1 MLTKIK
7 GFPEEDDI
15 VLCTVT
21 KVQRHGVFARL
32 DEFENAS
39 GLIHISEIAPGRIRN
54 IREFVAESK
63 VVVCK
68 VLRIDK
74 RSGHIDLSLRRVN
87 ETVRRNKLEEIKQ
100 RGKAEKIIEGVAE
113 LTKRKPAELYAQ
125 VMGALDG
132 YSSLY
137 DAFLDVS
144 EGSLD
149 LTTIGL
155 DPKVGETLQSLVLE
169 RVKPPEVSIEGLIR
183 IKSFDP
189 AGVDDV
195 KSILAEVEAFDDIAV
210 SYAGGGSYRFT
221 ITAPDYKS
229 AESSFEKL
237 DALLASKKNRDR
249 EIEITRKK
257 R

>member
-7 GFPEEDDI
+7 GFPSEDDI

-68 VLRIDK
+68 VLRIDEK
-74 RSGHIDLSLRRVN
+74 SGHIDLSLRRVN
-87 ETVRRNKLEEIKQ
+87 ETVRRNKLEQIKQ

-113 LTKRKPAELYAQ
+113 LTKSTPAELYAQ
-125 VMGALDG
+125 VMAALDG
-132 YSSLY
+132 YASLY

-149 LTTIGL
+149 LSTIGL
-155 DPKVGETLQSLVLE
+155 DKTVGEKLQALVLD
-169 RVKPPEVSIEGLIR
+169 RVKPPQVTIEGTVK
-183 IKSFDP
+183 IKSYDP
-189 AGVDDV
+189 RGVDDV
-195 KSILAEVEAFDDIAV
+195 KSILAELLEVEGVEI
-210 SYAGGGSYRFT
+210 SYAGGGAYRYM
-221 ITAPDYKS
+221 ITAADYKG
-229 AESSFEKL
+229 AELTFEKV
-237 DALLASKKNRDR
+237 DKLLATKKNRDR
-249 EIEITRKK
+249 EIEVVRKK

>member
-1 MLTKIK
+1 MLTKTK

-68 VLRIDK
+68 VLRIDEK
-74 RSGHIDLSLRRVN
+74 SGHIDLSLRRVN
-87 ETVRRNKLEEIKQ
+87 ETVRRNKLEQIKQ
-100 RGKAEKIIEGVAE
+100 RGKAEKILEGVAE
-113 LTKRKPAELYAQ
+113 LTKRKPAELYAE
-125 VMGALDG
+125 VMAALDG

-149 LTTIGL
+149 LSSLGL
-155 DPKVGETLQSLVLE
+155 DKEVGEKLQALVLE
-169 RVKPPEVSIEGLIR
+169 RVKPPEVTIEGVVKL
-183 IKSFDP
+183 KTYDP
-189 AGVDDV
+189 RGVEDV
-195 KSILAEVEAFDDIAV
+195 KEILAQIMELEGFEV

-221 ITAPDYKS
+221 VTAADYRS
-229 AESSFEKL
+229 AEGSYIKLEKL
-237 DALLASKKNRDR
+237 LESKRSRDR
-249 EIEITRKK
+249 EIEVSRKK

>member
-15 VLCTVT
+15 VLCAVT

-32 DEFENAS
+32 DEYENAS

-54 IREFVAESK
+54 IREFVAEGK

-74 RSGHIDLSLRRVN
+74 KSGHIDLSLRRVN
-87 ETVRRNKLEEIKQ
+87 ETVRRNKLEAIKQ

-113 LTKRKPAELYAQ
+113 LTKRKPAELYVQ
-125 VMGALDG
+125 VMDALDG

-149 LTTIGL
+149 LTKIGL
-155 DPKVGETLQSLVLE
+155 DPKVGETLHSLVLE
-169 RVKPPEVSIEGLIR
+169 RVKPPEVSIEGSIMIR
-183 IKSFDP
+183 SYD
-189 AGVDDV
+189 ARGVEDV
-195 KSILAEVEAFDDIAV
+195 KDILAEIDAFEDVRV
-210 SYAGGGSYRFT
+210 SYSGGGAYRFEV
-221 ITAPDYKS
+221 TAADYKS
-229 AESSFEKL
+229 AESTFDKL
-237 DALLASKKNRDR
+237 EALLAQKKGRDR
-249 EIEITRKK
+249 EIEIVRKK

>member
-1 MLTKIK
+1 MLTKTK

-54 IREFVAESK
+54 IREFVAEGK

-74 RSGHIDLSLRRVN
+74 KSGHIDLSLRRVN
-87 ETVRRNKLEEIKQ
+87 ETVRRNKLEQVKQ

-113 LTKRKPAELYAQ
+113 LTSEKPEALYTQ
-125 VMGALDG
+125 VMNSLEG

-144 EGSLD
+144 EGTLD
-149 LTTIGL
+149 LSTIGL
-155 DPKVGETLQSLVLE
+155 DEKVGTVLQKLVLE
-169 RVKPPEVSIEGLIR
+169 RVKPPEVTIEGVIKIR
-183 IKSFDP
+183 SYVP
-189 AGVDDV
+189 EGVEDV
-195 KSILAEVEAFDDIAV
+195 KSILAEVEAFDDLSV

-221 ITAPDYKS
+221 ITAPDYKG
-229 AESSFEKL
+229 AEMTYEKL
-237 DALLASKKNRDR
+237 EKLIVSKKSRDR
-249 EIEITRKK
+249 EAEIARKK

>member
-1 MLTKIK
+1 MLTKIR

-54 IREFVAESK
+54 IREFVAEGK

-68 VLRIDK
+68 VLRVDK
-74 RSGHIDLSLRRVN
+74 KSGHIDLSLRRVN
-87 ETVRRNKLEEIKQ
+87 ETVRRNKLEQIKQ

-113 LTKRKPAELYAQ
+113 LTGRKPAELYAQ
-125 VMGALDG
+125 VMDALEG

-149 LTTIGL
+149 LSTLGL
-155 DPKVGETLQSLVLE
+155 DPKVGTTLQSLVLE
-169 RVKPPEVSIEGLIR
+169 RVKPPEVTIEGRIL
-183 IKSFDP
+183 IKSYDP
-189 AGVDDV
+189 AGVEDV
-195 KSILAEVEAFDDIAV
+195 KSILAEIEAIDDVSV
-210 SYAGGGSYRFT
+210 SYAGGGGYRFS
-221 ITAPDYKS
+221 ISAPDYKG
-229 AESSFEKL
+229 AESTYERIETL
-237 DALLASKKNRDR
+237 VVAKKNRDR
-249 EIEITRKK
+249 EIEIERKK

>member
-1 MLTKIK
+1 MLTKTK
-7 GFPEEDDI
+7 GFPQEDDI

-54 IREFVAESK
+54 IREFVSEGK

-68 VLRIDK
+68 VLRVDSK
-74 RSGHIDLSLRRVN
+74 SGHIDLSLRRVN
-87 ETVRRNKLEEIKQ
+87 ETVRRNKLEQVKQ
-100 RGKAEKIIEGVAE
+100 RGKAEKILESIAE
-113 LTKRKPAELYAQ
+113 QTSRKPADLYVQ

-132 YSSLY
+132 YDSLY

-149 LTTIGL
+149 LTSIGL
-155 DPKVGETLQSLVLE
+155 EKELGETLQSVVLD
-169 RVKPPEVSIEGLIR
+169 RVKPPQVAIEGMIK
-183 IKSFDP
+183 IKSYVP
-189 AGVDDV
+189 EGVEDV
-195 KSILAEVEAFDDIAV
+195 KAILSELLAIEGVAIA
-210 SYAGGGSYRFT
+210 YAGGGTYRYS
-221 ITAPDYKS
+221 ITAPDYKG
-229 AESSFEKL
+229 AELLFEEL
-237 DALLASKKNRDR
+237 DRALASKKSRDR
-249 EIEITRKK
+249 EIEIVRKK